1 MAEVFVLFILL
12 LVTGG
17 AALWF
22 NSRLYRANLALRAE
36 NKALVERYEP
46 FYQAAALGKKPE
58 QIQDVSD
65 NGKKLL
71 ETIVALLKEQAGELA
86 ELKTSLNPETPAPAS
101 ETPATPTSPVK
112 SVTNKKRTAS
122 RHSASPA
129 RTVLSFRRGVK

>member
-1 MAEVFVLFILL
+1 MAEVIVLFILL

-22 NSRLYRANLALRAE
+22 NRRLYRANLAL
-36 NKALVERYEP
+36 KALVERYEP

-101 ETPATPTSPVK
+101 ETPATPPSPVK
-112 SVTNKKRTAS
+112 SVTNKKRTS
-122 RHSASPA
+122 K
-129 RTVLSFRRGVK
+129 RGVK